1 MSWKGLLCVGFI
13 VPFELCEWSR
23 SGQAIDQSGQNGDG
37 EYHIHD
43 LSGFPSMGLS
53 MFSSHGKALRLQGLV

>member
-1 MSWKGLLCVGFI
+1 MESI
-13 VPFELCEWSR
+13 R
-23 SGQAIDQSGQNGDG
+23 RAIDQSGQSGDG